1 MNTTTD
7 VTPFELDIADQPSAL
22 RAIAAADIDPAL
34 LELSGRGW
42 TRIVYTGMGSSHF
55 AGIPSWR
62 SLTAAGRASWA
73 VDTGQ
78 LLDTLDLVTPD
89 TLVVVTSQSG
99 ASGEVTALLE
109 RRGANFTP
117 GAVIGITADPESP
130 LARAADA
137 TLLLRSGDEATV
149 STKSY
154 LNTLVAHALLVAIL
168 TGEET
173 DPIRSEAER
182 LADVVSALIDSTNIG
197 SIASATLSA
206 DRPRVVAVGRRDD
219 AATALFAGLITKES
233 SKIAIEG
240 HIGGQFRHGP
250 FELAGPG
257 LTAFLYGA
265 TATDSDPSIARL
277 AQDLVGVGSQVVL
290 VGDLEIDGAITLS
303 AASNSALESLVT
315 GAVVAELLAVG
326 LARENGVI
334 PGAFAF
340 GSKVTTA
347 L

>member
-1 MNTTTD
+1 MD
-7 VTPFELDIADQPSAL
+7 KTPFELDIIAQPDAL
-22 RAIAAADIDPAL
+22 RALADADIHPDLRAL
-34 LELSGRGW
+34 ADREWER
-42 TRIVYTGMGSSHF
+42 VVFTGMGSSHF

-78 LLDTLDLVTPD
+78 LLDTLELVTPQ
-89 TLVVVTSQSG
+89 TLVVITSQSG
-99 ASGEVTALLE
+99 ASGEVVALLE
-109 RRGANFTP
+109 QRGVLFNP
-117 GAVIGITADPESP
+117 GAVVGITADESSP
-130 LARAADA
+130 LALASDV

-154 LNTLVAHALLVAIL
+154 LNTIVTHAIVVATL
-168 TGEET
+168 TGGDVGAVRAEARGLAHT
-173 DPIRSEAER
+173 VDQVIRTVDTMQIAER
-182 LADVVSALIDSTNIG
+182 
-197 SIASATLSA
+197 TLDA
-206 DRPRVVAVGRRDD
+206 QRPRLVSVGRRDD

-233 SKIAIEG
+233 SKVAIEG

-265 TATDSDPSIARL
+265 RHDDDDLSVARL
-277 AQDLVGVGSQVVL
+277 ASDLLATGSRVIL
-290 VGDLEIDGAITLS
+290 VGDLEVPGATTIHVP
-303 AASNSALESLVT
+303 AASPMVSLIT
-315 GAVVAELLAVG
+315 GAVVAELIAVD
-326 LARENGVI
+326 LARVNGVV

>member
-1 MNTTTD
+1 MDT
-7 VTPFELDIADQPSAL
+7 TPFELDIAAQPDAL
-22 RAIAAADIDPAL
+22 RAIAAADVSPDL
-34 LELSGRGW
+34 LEIAGRTW
-42 TRIVYTGMGSSHF
+42 SRIVFTGMGSSHF

-62 SLTAAGRASWA
+62 SLSAAGRASWA

-89 TLVVVTSQSG
+89 ALVIVTSQSG
-99 ASGEVTALLE
+99 GSGEVTALLD
-109 RRGANFTP
+109 RRGTDFTP

-130 LARAADA
+130 LARASDV

-154 LNTLVAHALLVAIL
+154 LNTLVAHALLVAVL
-168 TGEET
+168 TDGDT
-173 DPIRSEAER
+173 DSVRSEAGR
-182 LADVVSALIDSTNIG
+182 LADVVATLIDSIDAV
-197 SIASATLSA
+197 SIASTTLDT

-233 SKIAIEG
+233 SKIAMEG

-265 TATDSDPSIARL
+265 TSADADPSIARL
-277 AQDLVGVGSQVVL
+277 ARDLVAAGSHVVL
-290 VGDLEIDGAITLS
+290 VGDLEIDGATTLRTTADS
-303 AASNSALESLVT
+303 PLESLVT
-315 GAVVAELLAVG
+315 GAVVAELIAVD
-326 LARENGVI
+326 LARENGVV

>member
-1 MNTTTD
+1 MDT
-7 VTPFELDIADQPSAL
+7 TPFELDIAAQPDAL
-22 RAIAAADIDPAL
+22 RAIAAAEVSPDL
-34 LELSGRGW
+34 LEVAGRTW
-42 TRIVYTGMGSSHF
+42 SRIVFTGMGSSHF

-62 SLTAAGRASWA
+62 SLTAAGLTSWA

-99 ASGEVTALLE
+99 GSGEVTALLD
-109 RRGANFTP
+109 RRGSGFTP
-117 GAVIGITADPESP
+117 GAVIGITADPASP
-130 LARAADA
+130 LARASDVS
-137 TLLLRSGDEATV
+137 LLLRSGEEATV

-154 LNTLVAHALLVAIL
+154 LNTLIAHALLVAVL
-168 TGEET
+168 TEGDT
-173 DPIRSEAER
+173 DSVRSEAHR
-182 LADVVSALIDSTNIG
+182 LADVVATLIDSTDAV
-197 SIASATLSA
+197 SIASTTLDT

-265 TATDSDPSIARL
+265 TSADADPSIARL
-277 AQDLVGVGSQVVL
+277 ARDLVAAGSHVVL
-290 VGDLEIDGAITLS
+290 VGDLEIDGATTLRATADS
-303 AASNSALESLVT
+303 PLEGLVT
-315 GAVVAELLAVG
+315 GAVVAELIAVD
-326 LARENGVI
+326 LARENGVV

>member
-1 MNTTTD
+1 MD
-7 VTPFELDIADQPSAL
+7 KTPFEHDITAQPDAL
-22 RAIAAADIDPAL
+22 RALADADIPPGLQAL
-34 LELSGRGW
+34 ADREWER
-42 TRIVYTGMGSSHF
+42 VVFTGMGSSHF

-78 LLDTLDLVTPD
+78 LLDTPELVTPR
-89 TLVVVTSQSG
+89 TLVVITSQSG
-99 ASGEVTALLE
+99 ASGEVVALLE
-109 RRGANFTP
+109 QRGGLFTP
-117 GAVIGITADPESP
+117 GAVVGITADDSSP
-130 LARAADA
+130 LALASDV
-137 TLLLRSGDEATV
+137 TLLLHSGDEATV

-154 LNTLVAHALLVAIL
+154 LNTVVTHAIVVAAL
-168 TGEET
+168 TGGDVGAVQAEARSLAHT
-173 DPIRSEAER
+173 VDRIIRTVDTKQIAER
-182 LADVVSALIDSTNIG
+182 
-197 SIASATLSA
+197 TLEA
-206 DRPRVVAVGRRDD
+206 PRPRLVAVGRRDD

-233 SKIAIEG
+233 SKVAIEG

-265 TATDSDPSIARL
+265 LQDDADLSVARL
-277 AQDLVGVGSQVVL
+277 ASDLVATGSQVIL
-290 VGDLEIDGAITLS
+290 VGDLEVPGATTIHVP
-303 AASNSALESLVT
+303 AASPMGSLIT
-315 GAVVAELLAVG
+315 GSVVAELIAVD
-326 LARENGVI
+326 LARVNGVV